1 MHFSGIPVHQVDTS
15 GMSDAVKS
23 KEIIDT
29 KNIGIEKIE
38 TDDLLP
44 TTDEAKFN
52 MKGYDIPYIPGFR
65 PIIDTI

>member
-1 MHFSGIPVHQVDTS
+1 
-15 GMSDAVKS
+15 MSDAVKS

-29 KNIGIEKIE
+29 KNIGIEMIE

-44 TTDEAKFN
+44 TTDGAKFN